1 MNAPARS
8 HPFEGRDNPFEANI
22 VREPRDA
29 PPSAAG
35 LNDAALTALVKAF
48 GELET
53 ERATQAPGKLRK
65 AKLVVSPDRGFGK
78 THLLGR
84 LFAALEGRASTIYLT
99 PFQDPDKPW
108 HSILRMTVDELARPL
123 AGDSCQLQ
131 SLAIGVLARLAAEC
145 VADGDISNYPGIVRG
160 ADLLRR
166 LAADPGLAL
175 TNKSDWIEWL
185 IRPVTLKGLLGRL
198 RRAGLSLDGRE
209 RAWLQ
214 VLAAAAGEAR
224 YGDTWS
230 AAFKWL
236 RAEALEPHET
246 ERLCLD
252 GADNDGA
259 NESSPQQ
266 VNDLCFRRVRGLCA
280 LSSHHRPFVFCFD
293 QTEFFVGDKAL
304 IHTFGRCVWQLV
316 DSLSNHLTI
325 ITANQNNWIND
336 LTPHIEAPHRDR
348 ISDELISLE
357 GVGKSAAAQV
367 LRERLD
373 RGDFSRQA
381 VEDFFAGGWLDAQFS
396 ALAKFGVRD
405 LLTRAAR
412 RFRELAKQPPPPPVT
427 LEKLFDAELAKIRA
441 NPAAQSFDPD
451 ALMWFVKDL
460 GPMLDGVAVER
471 TTGSKYFPLLWRWR
485 DRRVCFAFEGGDNH
499 RRWEAIAK
507 EASALAKSD
516 KGAFKAYVFRTPD
529 LPGVPRSTWKVA
541 AAAIAA
547 AEADGFRIVNLAAD
561 RVCEALAA
569 RELHSN
575 ALQGNIDFDGA
586 RTLAWLRARFAPF
599 LNELASTQ
607 IAETARPAKEPSAT
621 AKTPGPDP
629 LAPEHERATLALVR
643 ESKIIDISVVLARIG
658 GEARRDALLRFCAGH
673 PNLKAHEGPKST
685 MLQWRL

>member
-22 VREPRDA
+22 VREPREA

-48 GELET
+48 AELET
-53 ERATQAPGKLRK
+53 ERASRAPGKLRK

-84 LFAALEGRASTIYLT
+84 LFAKLEGRASTIYLT

-123 AGDSCQLQ
+123 AGDGCQLQ

-166 LAADPGLAL
+166 LAADPGMAL
-175 TNKSDWIEWL
+175 PNKPDWIEWL

-214 VLAAAAGEAR
+214 VFAAAAGEAR

-230 AAFKWL
+230 AAVKWL
-236 RAEALEPHET
+236 RAEALEPLEI
-246 ERLCLD
+246 ERLRLD
-252 GADNDGA
+252 LADNDGNA
-259 NESSPQQ
+259 ESSPQQ
-266 VNDLCFRRVRGLCA
+266 VNDLCFRRVRGFCA
-280 LSSHHRPFVFCFD
+280 LASLHRPFVFCFD

-304 IHTFGRCVWQLV
+304 IHTFGKCVWRLV
-316 DSLSNHLTI
+316 DSLPNQLTI
-325 ITANQNNWIND
+325 VTANQTDWTHKILPD
-336 LTPHIEAPHRDR
+336 IEMSHRDR

-357 GVGKSAAAQV
+357 GVAKSVAADV

-373 RGDFSRQA
+373 RGDFGRQA
-381 VEDFFAGGWLDAQFS
+381 VEEFFAGGWLDAEFS
-396 ALAKFGVRD
+396 ARAEFGVRD

-412 RFRELAKQPPPPPVT
+412 RFRELAKQPPPAPVT
-427 LEKLFDAELAKIRA
+427 LEKLFDAELSKIRA

-451 ALMWFVKDL
+451 ALLWFVKDL
-460 GPMLDGVAVER
+460 GPALAGVTVER
-471 TTGSKYFPLLWRWR
+471 TAGSKYFPLLWRWR

-499 RRWEAIAK
+499 KRWEAIAR
-507 EASALAKSD
+507 EASALARND
-516 KGAFKAYVFRTPD
+516 KGGFKAYVFRTPD
-529 LPGVPRSTWKVA
+529 LPRVPRSTWKVA
-541 AAAIAA
+541 ATAIAA
-547 AEADGFRIVNLAAD
+547 AEADGFRIVNLPAD

-586 RTLAWLRARFAPF
+586 RTLGWLRTRFTHF
-599 LNELASTQ
+599 LNELASAQ
-607 IAETARPAKEPSAT
+607 SAETAKPAAGPA
-621 AKTPGPDP
+621 AKGPELDA

-643 ESKIIDISVVLARIG
+643 ESKIVDISVVLARIG
-658 GEARRDALLRFCAGH
+658 GEARRGALLRFCAGH